1 MKMFILFTM
10 FLSSIALADVG
21 PVGRGS
27 ILKYDGTVD
36 TAAVEKW
43 FINVKNTSGGTLAAG
58 AVMTP
63 DLSED
68 DGVSFTTS
76 ATAGYS
82 PMCILAESCADDK
95 LCQCQTYGIFDA
107 ALFDVTAAS
116 AVAGKRWFMS
126 TQNAGYIAARVT
138 DLATEVPGGI
148 FYDAASASG
157 TVQVFINLR

>member
-27 ILKYDGTVD
+27 ILKYDGTID

-43 FINVKNTSGGTLAAG
+43 FINIKNTSGGTLAVGTA
-58 AVMTP
+58 MTA
-63 DLSED
+63 DLTED

-82 PMCILAESCADDK
+82 PACILVESCADDK
-95 LCQCQTYGIFDA
+95 LCQCQTYGVYDS
-107 ALFDVTAAS
+107 ALFDVTNSS
-116 AVAGKRWFMS
+116 AVAGKRWYMS
-126 TQNAGYIAARVT
+126 TNNAGYISAR
-138 DLATEVPGGI
+138 ASESASEASGGI